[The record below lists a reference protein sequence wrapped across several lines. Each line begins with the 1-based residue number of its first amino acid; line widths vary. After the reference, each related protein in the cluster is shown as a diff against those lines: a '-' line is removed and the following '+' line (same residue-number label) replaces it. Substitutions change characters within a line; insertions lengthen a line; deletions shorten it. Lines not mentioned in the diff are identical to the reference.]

1 MTERTREERCA
12 LLAIAEPADLVTL
25 ADQVIADVGEPA
37 ILAAPQVGAI
47 ATQIRE
53 PIGRERFFLGDVLS
67 CRAEVELAGARGW
80 AMRLGEDRAAVL
92 AAAIL
97 DAAAQID
104 AATAGAVD
112 ALCTQVEINRDERE
126 RAEWAQLQP
135 TIVEF
140 EEL

>member
-1 MTERTREERCA
+1 MTDSREQRCA
-12 LLAIAEPADLVTL
+12 LLAIAEPADLIEL
-25 ADQVIADVGEPA
+25 ADRVLAEVGDPT
-37 ILAAPQVGAI
+37 ILVAPQVGAI
-47 ATQIRE
+47 ATQVRE
-53 PIGRERFFLGDVLS
+53 PVGRERFFLGDVLS

-97 DAAAQID
+97 DAAVQVD
-104 AATAGAVD
+104 ETAAAAVD
-112 ALCTQVEINRDERE
+112 ELCTNVATRRDELE
-126 RAEWAQLQP
+126 RAEWAQIQP